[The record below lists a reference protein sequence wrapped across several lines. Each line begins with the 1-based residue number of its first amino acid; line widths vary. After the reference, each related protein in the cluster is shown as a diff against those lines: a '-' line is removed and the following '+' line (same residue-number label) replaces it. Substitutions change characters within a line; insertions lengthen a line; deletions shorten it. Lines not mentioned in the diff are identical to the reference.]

1 MTPTTIEMTGAARNH
16 YYLTTVNR
24 QGPENML
31 YLWIKAL
38 HIVSIVCWFAGLFY
52 LPRLFVY
59 HAASEDQISRDRFV
73 VMERKLYRF
82 IMGPAMIA
90 AFVFGIWMLY
100 LVPDW
105 LKQGWLHAKLTL
117 VFLLTGYH
125 HMCGANVK
133 RFARGE
139 NSRSHTYFRWF
150 NEVPVL
156 FLIAIVILVV
166 VKPF

>member
-1 MTPTTIEMTGAARNH
+1 M
-16 YYLTTVNR
+16 
-24 QGPENML
+24 

-38 HIVSIVCWFAGLFY
+38 HIVSMVCWFAGLFY

-59 HAASEDQISRDRFV
+59 HSMSEDSLSRERFCT
-73 VMERKLYRF
+73 MERKLYRG

-90 AFVFGIWMLY
+90 TLAFGIWLIALTPGFMQ
-100 LVPDW
+100 
-105 LKQGWLHAKLTL
+105 QGWMHAKLTL
-117 VFLLTGYH
+117 VVLLIGYH
-125 HMCGANVK
+125 HVCGAQVK

-139 NSRSHTYFRWF
+139 NGRSHVFYRWF

-156 FLIAIVILVV
+156 ILLAIVILVV